1 MYTSSNRALDETN
14 IDRPE
19 RINKQTIIARAVT
32 RTGNLNRKKMRK
44 DIDGNKTV
52 NQRIYLTYLDHLTQ

>member
-32 RTGNLNRKKMRK
+32 RTHSLNRKKTRK